1 MNRSAPRG
9 RWIVTIVA
17 LPVFGALA
25 WWLRQTDLTRPPRF
39 FPSCLFHE
47 VTGLHC
53 PGCGNTRA
61 AQALLNGDVAE
72 AFRQNAYTLIALPFL
87 AVAAWRTW
95 LAWICPAWVKPPRF
109 RWRHSYTLVAVWG
122 MMAFWV
128 LRNLPWAPF
137 VWLAPDPP
145 KVRESPVS
153 PAPAT
158 PFRDVPPLGE
168 R

>member
-1 MNRSAPRG
+1 MTGRG
-9 RWIVTIVA
+9 RWFASILAASVLLSCA
-17 LPVFGALA
+17 L
-25 WWLRQTDLTRPPRF
+25 WLRSRNLVDPPRF
-39 FPSCLFHE
+39 LPRCAFHE

-61 AQALLNGDVAE
+61 AHALLHGDVGE
-72 AFRQNAYTLIALPFL
+72 ALRQNAYTIIALPFL
-87 AVAAWRTW
+87 TVAAWRTW
-95 LAWICPAWVKPPRF
+95 LAWVSPGRVKPSRF
-109 RWRHSYTLVAVWG
+109 RWRQSYTLVAVWG

-158 PFRDVPPLGE
+158 PSPDARPRAE